1 MALVTRE
8 HKKPA
13 MPSVLLNP
21 RGSAELGTRNAIL
34 SGSSCHYHVPECEGW
49 LSIKSV
55 LAGSVTWEAAG
66 RKFVLH
72 ENTFLILNDRQ
83 RYSMTM
89 DSTQIATTFCL
100 FFERGFV
107 EDVYR
112 GLFRPDEVLLDA
124 PQPGRIAPLGF
135 YEKIESKPGPLFA
148 KIKAIRRKFLSADPA
163 NHELEDDFFA
173 LARAMVRENQQE
185 ELTRARL
192 PASRA
197 TTREELYKRLL
208 RGRDCL
214 LSSQSRRVRLQEAS
228 RAACLSPF
236 HFHRSFTQLFG
247 ETPHV
252 YLTRHRLERAAHLL
266 KQSSLSVTEICLET
280 GFESLGSFSSLF
292 RRRFGSSPRE
302 FRITRAKK

>member
-1 MALVTRE
+1 MSLLSSNSPKSPV
-8 HKKPA
+8 
-13 MPSVLLNP
+13 PSVLINP
-21 RGSAELGTRNAIL
+21 RGPGQLGTHNAIL
-34 SGSSCHYHVPECEGW
+34 SGSSRHYHVPECEGW

-55 LAGSVTWEAAG
+55 LTGSVTWESAG

-83 RYSMTM
+83 PYTMTM
-89 DSTQIATTFCL
+89 DSTQMATTFCL

-107 EDVYR
+107 EEVYR
-112 GLFRPDEVLLDA
+112 GMVRPGEDLLDS
-124 PQPGRIAPLGF
+124 PMPGRLGALNF
-135 YEKIESKPGPLFA
+135 HETIESNQVPLFS
-148 KIKAIRRKFLSADPA
+148 KIKAIRRNYLSKDPA
-163 NHELEDDFFA
+163 NHEFEDDFFA
-173 LARAMVRENQQE
+173 LARAMVRE
-185 ELTRARL
+185 LTQVGAVRAKL

-197 TTREELYKRLL
+197 STREELYKRLL

-214 LSSQSRRVRLQEAS
+214 LSSQSPRVRLQEAS

-247 ETPHV
+247 ETPHA

-266 KQSSLSVTEICLET
+266 KQSNLSVTDICLET

-292 RRRFGSSPRE
+292 SRCFGSSPRD
-302 FRITRAKK
+302 FRLARARK

>member
-1 MALVTRE
+1 MSLRTNDR
-8 HKKPA
+8 KRPS
-13 MPSVLLNP
+13 PSVLLNP
-21 RGSAELGTRNAIL
+21 RESAKLGTQNAIL
-34 SGSSCHYHVPECEGW
+34 SGSSYHYHVPECEGW

-55 LAGSVTWEAAG
+55 LAGSVTWEAAR
-66 RKFVLH
+66 RKFVVH

-83 RYSMTM
+83 RYTMTM
-89 DSTQIATTFCL
+89 ESTQLATTFCL

-107 EDVYR
+107 EDVFR
-112 GLFRPDEVLLDA
+112 AMVRPDDELLDS
-124 PQPGRIAPLGF
+124 PHPGRVAPLGF
-135 YEKIESKPGPLFA
+135 YEKIESNPGTLFT
-148 KIKAIRRKFLSADPA
+148 KIKAIRRKYLSAGRA
-163 NHELEDDFFA
+163 NHEFEDDFFA
-173 LARAMVRENQQE
+173 VARAMVWEHQQ
-185 ELTRARL
+185 TATARAKL

-214 LSSQSRRVRLQEAS
+214 LSSQSQRVRLQEVS

-247 ETPHV
+247 ETPHAF
-252 YLTRHRLERAAHLL
+252 LTRHRLERAAHLL
-266 KQSSLSVTEICLET
+266 TQSNLSVTEICLET

-292 RRRFGSSPRE
+292 SRRFGVSPRE

>member
-1 MALVTRE
+1 MPHESRVRQ
-8 HKKPA
+8 KPDS
-13 MPSVLLNP
+13 PSVLLNP
-21 RGSAELGTRNAIL
+21 RESAKLGTQNAIL
-34 SGSSCHYHVPECEGW
+34 SGSSYDYHVPECEGW

-83 RYSMTM
+83 RYTMTM
-89 DSTQIATTFCL
+89 DSTQKATTFCL

-112 GLFRPDEVLLDA
+112 GIIRPDEALLDS
-124 PQPGRIAPLGF
+124 PEPGRVAPLGF

-148 KIKAIRRKFLSADPA
+148 KIKTIRRKYLSANPA
-163 NHELEDDFFA
+163 DHELEDDFFA
-173 LARAMVRENQQE
+173 VAHAMVREHQQTE
-185 ELTRARL
+185 MARAKL

-197 TTREELYKRLL
+197 ATREELYKRLL

-214 LSSQSRRVRLQEAS
+214 LSSQSQRVRLQEAS

-236 HFHRSFTQLFG
+236 HFHRSFTRLFG
-247 ETPHV
+247 ETPHA

-266 KQSSLSVTEICLET
+266 KQSNLSVTEIGLET

-292 RRRFGSSPRE
+292 SHRFGLSPRD
-302 FRITRAKK
+302 FRRPRAKK